1 MDQISPAI
9 SPAISP
15 YTLRGLRELGA
26 ATVHEA
32 QGGKGALDSGIKPID
47 AAMRVA
53 GPAFTVDARPADN
66 LMLHYAMLKARP
78 GDVLVVDAKGFLE
91 AGVWGDVFTEQAMR
105 MGLAGLVINGAVR
118 DASAIIAAGFPVFAR
133 GLSIKGTGKHQP
145 GRINVPVVIGDVQIQ
160 PGDIVIGD
168 QDGLVVVAR
177 EEADAVLAA
186 GRAREEKEAAYREQ
200 IRNGA
205 TTVDLLDL
213 AETLQRLNLR

>member
-1 MDQISPAI
+1 MNQISPD
-9 SPAISP
+9 
-15 YTLRGLRELGA
+15 TLRGLRELGA

-32 QGGKGALDSGIKPID
+32 QCGTGALDSGMKPID
-47 AAMRVA
+47 ASMRVA

-91 AGVWGDVFTEQAMR
+91 AGVWGDVFTEQAMK

-118 DASAIIAAGFPVFAR
+118 DAGAIIAAGFPVFAR

-177 EEADAVLAA
+177 AGADAVLAA
-186 GRAREEKEAAYREQ
+186 GRAREQKETAYREQ

>member
-1 MDQISPAI
+1 MNQIGHD
-9 SPAISP
+9 
-15 YTLRGLRELGA
+15 TLRGLRGLGA

-32 QGGKGALDSGIKPID
+32 QGGKGALDSGMKPID

-53 GPAFTVDARPADN
+53 GPAFTVDALPADN
-66 LMLHYAMLKARP
+66 LVLHYAMLKARR

-91 AGVWGDVFTEQAMR
+91 AGVWGDVLTEQAMK

-118 DASAIIAAGFPVFAR
+118 DAAAIIAAGFPVFAR
-133 GLSIKGTGKHQP
+133 GLSIKGTGKRQP
-145 GRINVPVVIGDVQIQ
+145 GRIDVPVVIGDVRIE

-177 EEADAVLAA
+177 DAAETVLAA
-186 GRAREEKEAAYREQ
+186 GRAREEKEAAYRER